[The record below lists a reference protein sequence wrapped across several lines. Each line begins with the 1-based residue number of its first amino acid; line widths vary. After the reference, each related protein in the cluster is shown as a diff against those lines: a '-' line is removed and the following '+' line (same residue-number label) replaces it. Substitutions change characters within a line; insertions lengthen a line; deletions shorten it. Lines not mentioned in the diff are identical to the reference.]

1 MRGTR
6 RSTGSFTPGVTFRG
20 NWISYSAADAFVFP
34 SRTDTFGLVML
45 EAMACGCPVAA
56 YPVTGPIDVVTP
68 GVSGVLDDDLRRA
81 CLQALQLPRTEVRTA
96 VIKRSWAEIA
106 RDLLSVLVP
115 IEAAGP

>member
-1 MRGTR
+1 M
-6 RSTGSFTPGVTFRG
+6 
-20 NWISYSAADAFVFP
+20 
-34 SRTDTFGLVML
+34 
-45 EAMACGCPVAA
+45 
-56 YPVTGPIDVVTP
+56 
-68 GVSGVLDDDLRRA
+68 LDDDLRRA